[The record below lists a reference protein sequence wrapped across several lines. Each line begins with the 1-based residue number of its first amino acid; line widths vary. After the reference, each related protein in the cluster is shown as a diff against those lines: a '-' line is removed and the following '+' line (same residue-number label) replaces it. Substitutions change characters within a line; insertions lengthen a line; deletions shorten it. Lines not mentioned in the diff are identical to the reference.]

1 VQQEDHELAV
11 LAEDMA
17 IFAWQWTAIIEDDA
31 TALDQLHDAQAR
43 SEEREAFMVRW
54 HAANRPH

>member
-1 VQQEDHELAV
+1 V